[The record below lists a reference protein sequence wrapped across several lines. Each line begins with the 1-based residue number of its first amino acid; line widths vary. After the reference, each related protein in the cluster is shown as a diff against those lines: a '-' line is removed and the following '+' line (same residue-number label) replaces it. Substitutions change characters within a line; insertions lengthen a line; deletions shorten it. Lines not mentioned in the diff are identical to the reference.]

1 MSGSYTVNNN
11 DPEYAYSSII
21 GVLLL
26 ITIVMVMGGIV
37 SLVVTTQPMPDKVPI
52 AYLSVTQSNERIEL
66 INKAGDTLTSKSIA
80 IVVDGVDRTTEFRKP
95 ENSSDWGSL
104 HAGEHIYYN
113 SPEDPKSVQ
122 VIYLGQAGQYLLAY
136 SGPATIA
143 PISKVPS
150 PTPVPTIPAAT
161 SPTVTQITPGF
172 GYNNTYM
179 NSINVTGTAFLGGA
193 TITLNGTGF
202 ADIPA
207 TNVTVVSPVK
217 ITCSFNLTGVP
228 TGFRNVVVTNSDG
241 KKGMLIGGFKVVHA
255 ADDLIADFVA
265 TPTNGTAPLTV
276 QFNDTST
283 GSPVSWQWTF
293 GDDLT
298 NNTRQNPVHQ
308 YINPGVFPVHL
319 TVTNADGSY
328 NETKTQ
334 YITVSSPVV
343 PNTPPTAQFTSN
355 TIQGQSPLTVQFTDQ
370 STGTGPM
377 TYHWDFSDGE
387 GKLPENSQKNPVWRF
402 WEDDGSS
409 FTVSLTVTNAYG
421 TDTIVKQN
429 YITLGST
436 PSVASVAA
444 FTSSVRSGTAPLTVQ
459 FTDQSIGTVPVTYAW
474 DFNNDGTTD
483 STVKSPSFSYTSAGT
498 YTVKLT
504 VTNASSS
511 ASEIKTNYIAVSSP
525 VVSTIPP
532 IAQFTASPTQGQS
545 PLAVQFTDQS
555 TGTPKS
561 YAWDFN
567 NDGTTDSTV
576 KSPSFSYTSAG
587 TYTVKLTVTNAYGS
601 DSETKTQYIMV
612 SSLSATSECYGA
624 EACNPTGNPIG
635 GGAGYTDII
644 LQTDARVKY
653 VVTTAAGLKSALASA
668 RSGEVVFVP
677 STATIDL
684 TGSSSITIPAGVTLA
699 SDRGYSGRPGGLIK
713 RDTSG
718 TIPKGTF
725 IAGGNDVRVTGLRIQ
740 GPHSGYGASYGDN
753 VKCAIME
760 TNKNGLEVDNC
771 EIYYWS
777 YAGVAF
783 ENSASGSWT
792 GHVHHNNIHHIA
804 GEGYGYGVMVAY
816 GDVLIE
822 ANKFD
827 YTRHAVIGEGCPGE
841 KFEYRYNHYGKNS
854 LNPVL
859 DCHRDCGGWS
869 AGGVSGRLYLVH
881 HNTIEYAGSVAYNL
895 YGTPSEKVSIYN
907 NIFPTRIQALNGWTR
922 IYLTNNYFGGVLKA
936 SGQ

>member
-1 MSGSYTVNNN
+1 MKIFAKSRTISL
-11 DPEYAYSSII
+11 II
-21 GVLLL
+21 GLVLLAL
-26 ITIVMVMGGIV
+26 I
-37 SLVVTTQPMPDKVPI
+37 L
-52 AYLSVTQSNERIEL
+52 
-66 INKAGDTLTSKSIA
+66 
-80 IVVDGVDRTTEFRKP
+80 
-95 ENSSDWGSL
+95 
-104 HAGEHIYYN
+104 
-113 SPEDPKSVQ
+113 
-122 VIYLGQAGQYLLAY
+122 
-136 SGPATIA
+136 
-143 PISKVPS
+143 
-150 PTPVPTIPAAT
+150 
-161 SPTVTQITPGF
+161 PG
-172 GYNNTYM
+172 
-179 NSINVTGTAFLGGA
+179 
-193 TITLNGTGF
+193 
-202 ADIPA
+202 
-207 TNVTVVSPVK
+207 VVS
-217 ITCSFNLTGVP
+217 
-228 TGFRNVVVTNSDG
+228 
-241 KKGMLIGGFKVVHA
+241 A
-255 ADDLIADFVA
+255 A
-265 TPTNGTAPLTV
+265 
-276 QFNDTST
+276 S
-283 GSPVSWQWTF
+283 
-293 GDDLT
+293 
-298 NNTRQNPVHQ
+298 
-308 YINPGVFPVHL
+308 
-319 TVTNADGSY
+319 
-328 NETKTQ
+328 E
-334 YITVSSPVV
+334 
-343 PNTPPTAQFTSN
+343 PPKAQFTSN
-355 TIQGQSPLTVQFTDQ
+355 ARQGTTSPLIVQFTDQ
-370 STGTGPM
+370 STGTTPM

-421 TDTIVKQN
+421 SDTIVKQN
-429 YITLGST
+429 YITFGT
-436 PSVASVAA
+436 YQPPKPVAA
-444 FTSSVRSGTAPLTVQ
+444 FTSGVQKGTAPLTVQ
-459 FTDQSIGTVPVTYAW
+459 FTDQSTGAPQFYAWDFNNDKKIESTVKSPSFTYTTAGNYTVNLTVKNANGQDSEIKTSYIRVASPATSTPPTAQLTANTTKGVAPLTVQFTDKSVSAGTTSYKWDINNDGVAEYTTKSPGHTYKAAGNYTVKLTVTMRPGVTARLKLIISRYHLRSSPYPRDSEIKTNYIAVSSPVVSTTPPTAQFTAKVQTGTLSVQFTDQSVSAGTTSYKW

-483 STVKSPSFSYTSAGT
+483 STVKSPSFSYTKAGT

-504 VTNASSS
+504 VTNAS
-511 ASEIKTNYIAVSSP
+511 
-525 VVSTIPP
+525 
-532 IAQFTASPTQGQS
+532 
-545 PLAVQFTDQS
+545 
-555 TGTPKS
+555 
-561 YAWDFN
+561 
-567 NDGTTDSTV
+567 
-576 KSPSFSYTSAG
+576 
-587 TYTVKLTVTNAYGS
+587 GS
-601 DSETKTQYIMV
+601 DSETRTQVIPSI
-612 SSLSATSECYGA
+612 SSTSSAPSECYGA
-624 EACNPTGNPIG
+624 DACNPTGNPIG

-644 LQTDARVKY
+644 LQTDSRVKY

-677 STATIDL
+677 SSATIDL
-684 TGSSSITIPAGVTLA
+684 TGSSSITIPAGVILA

-718 TIPKGTF
+718 TMPIATF
-725 IAGGNDVRVTGLRIQ
+725 TIGGNDVRVTGLRIQ

-760 TNKNGLEVDNC
+760 TNKNGLEVDNN

>member
-1 MSGSYTVNNN
+1 MKIFAKSRTISLV
-11 DPEYAYSSII
+11 I
-21 GVLLL
+21 GLVLLAL
-26 ITIVMVMGGIV
+26 I
-37 SLVVTTQPMPDKVPI
+37 L
-52 AYLSVTQSNERIEL
+52 
-66 INKAGDTLTSKSIA
+66 
-80 IVVDGVDRTTEFRKP
+80 
-95 ENSSDWGSL
+95 
-104 HAGEHIYYN
+104 
-113 SPEDPKSVQ
+113 
-122 VIYLGQAGQYLLAY
+122 
-136 SGPATIA
+136 
-143 PISKVPS
+143 
-150 PTPVPTIPAAT
+150 
-161 SPTVTQITPGF
+161 PG
-172 GYNNTYM
+172 
-179 NSINVTGTAFLGGA
+179 
-193 TITLNGTGF
+193 
-202 ADIPA
+202 
-207 TNVTVVSPVK
+207 VVS
-217 ITCSFNLTGVP
+217 
-228 TGFRNVVVTNSDG
+228 
-241 KKGMLIGGFKVVHA
+241 A
-255 ADDLIADFVA
+255 A
-265 TPTNGTAPLTV
+265 
-276 QFNDTST
+276 S
-283 GSPVSWQWTF
+283 
-293 GDDLT
+293 
-298 NNTRQNPVHQ
+298 
-308 YINPGVFPVHL
+308 
-319 TVTNADGSY
+319 
-328 NETKTQ
+328 E
-334 YITVSSPVV
+334 
-343 PNTPPTAQFTSN
+343 PPKAQFTSN
-355 TIQGQSPLTVQFTDQ
+355 ARQGTTSPFIVQFTDQ
-370 STGTGPM
+370 STGTTPM

-421 TDTIVKQN
+421 SDTIVKQN
-429 YITLGST
+429 YITFGTYQPPT
-436 PSVASVAA
+436 PVAA
-444 FTSSVRSGTAPLTVQ
+444 FTSGVQKGTAPLTVQ
-459 FTDQSIGTVPVTYAW
+459 FTDQSTGAPQSYAWDFNNDKKIESTVKSPSFTYTTAGNYTVNLTVKNANGQDSEIKTSYIRVSSPATSTPPTAQFTANTTKGVAPLTVQFTDKSVSAGTTSYSWDINNDGVAEYTTKSPGHTYKAAGNYTVKLTVTNASGSDSEIKTNYIAVSSPVVSITPPAAQLTANTTKGVAPLTVQFTDKSVSAGTTSYSWDINNDGVAEYTTKNPGHTYKAAGNYTVKLTVTNASGSDSEIKTNYIAVSSPVVSTTQPTAQFTAKVQTGTLSVQFTDQSVSAGTTSYKW

-483 STVKSPSFSYTSAGT
+483 STVKSPSFSYKTAGT

-504 VTNASSS
+504 VTNAS
-511 ASEIKTNYIAVSSP
+511 
-525 VVSTIPP
+525 
-532 IAQFTASPTQGQS
+532 
-545 PLAVQFTDQS
+545 
-555 TGTPKS
+555 
-561 YAWDFN
+561 
-567 NDGTTDSTV
+567 
-576 KSPSFSYTSAG
+576 
-587 TYTVKLTVTNAYGS
+587 GS
-601 DSETKTQYIMV
+601 DSETKTQVIPAL
-612 SSLSATSECYGA
+612 SSSSSAPGECYGA
-624 EACNPTGNPIG
+624 DACNPTGNPIG

-677 STATIDL
+677 SSATIDL
-684 TGSSSITIPAGVTLA
+684 TGSSSITIPAGVILA

-718 TIPKGTF
+718 TMPIATF
-725 IAGGNDVRVTGLRIQ
+725 TIGGNDVRVTGLRIQ

-760 TNKNGLEVDNC
+760 TNKNGLEVDNN